1 MTTIG
6 EWNERFGIPGVA
18 DVVAGRDGLAMAR
31 VTAAAATAEIY
42 LHGAQVTSWCPTMG
56 RPAGADEVL
65 FVSKQSRW
73 EDGKAI
79 RGGIPIC
86 FPWFRGKADDAKAP
100 AHGVVR
106 TKEWELIE
114 LAQDGDGVT
123 VTLAT
128 ESDEASRRWW
138 PYEFR
143 VEYRVRVG
151 AELGLSLRVVNTG
164 GTAMRFEEA
173 LHTYHRVGDAEQVR
187 VTGLDGTA
195 YLDNMDGNRQKR
207 QAGEVVFTAQTDNA
221 YLDTKSTLEVID
233 PVLGRRIRTEKKD
246 SRTTVVW
253 NPWREGAKALADLGD
268 DEWRGMACV
277 EASNILGYAVELGP
291 GEEHTMTAV
300 LSVGSGIR
308 D

>member
-1 MTTIG
+1 MTTIN
-6 EWNERFGIPGVA
+6 EWNERFGIRGVA
-18 DVVAGRDGLAMAR
+18 EVVFGQGGLAVVR
-31 VTAAAATAEIY
+31 VTGDATMAEIY
-42 LHGAQVTSWCPTMG
+42 LHGAQVTSWK
-56 RPAGADEVL
+56 PAGTDEVL
-65 FVSKQSRW
+65 FVSAQSRF

-106 TKEWELIE
+106 TKEWELTGI
-114 LAQDGDGVT
+114 AQDGDAVT

-138 PYEFR
+138 PHEFR
-143 VEYRVRVG
+143 AEYRVRVG
-151 AELGLSLRVVNTG
+151 VQLSLALRVVNTG
-164 GTAMRFEEA
+164 GSAMRFEEA

-195 YLDNMDGNRQKR
+195 YLDNMDGNREKQQSGDVMFR
-207 QAGEVVFTAQTDNA
+207 AQTDNA
-221 YLDTKSTLEVID
+221 YLDTTEALEVID
-233 PVLGRRIRTEKKD
+233 PVLGRRIRTEKGN
-246 SRTTVVW
+246 SRTTVAW

-277 EASNILGYAVELGP
+277 EASNILSYAVELAP
-291 GEEHTMTAV
+291 GEEHLLTAT
-300 LSVGSGIR
+300 LSVMAG
-308 D
+308 